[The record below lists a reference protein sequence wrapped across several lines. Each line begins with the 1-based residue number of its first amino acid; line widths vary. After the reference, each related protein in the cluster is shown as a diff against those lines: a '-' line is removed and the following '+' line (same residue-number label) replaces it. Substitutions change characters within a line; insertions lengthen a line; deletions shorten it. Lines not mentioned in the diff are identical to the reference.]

1 MWIKIDQLKV
11 DACKAPVP
19 PEKALPA
26 ALRKTLGVPVRDYVI
41 AGKSVDARRGR
52 PQILYRIFADV
63 MQLPEGFQPAM
74 PPADPDESGLWQ
86 ALPAKVTNPIVV
98 GTGPCGIFA
107 ALGLALAGCKPII
120 LDRGQD
126 VERRSADYKTF
137 LASRM
142 LNPDSNLLIGEG
154 GAGTFSDGK
163 LYTNNR
169 DKRIAFILDTLVR
182 HGAPPEIRYLK
193 RPHIGSDNLTLIA
206 RNLRRYLQSLG
217 AEFRFGVHVTGL
229 EIRDNICTGVKTAS
243 GEVLQAPCTVLA
255 AGLGGRELTMNLCRQ
270 QVPHVLKPFQ
280 IGCRIE
286 HPQKWVDRQQYRMP
300 SRPEALAAAEY
311 HLACPP
317 KDGVLGV
324 SSFCMC
330 PGGEVLAASAW
341 PGQLVSNGMSEFARA
356 GEFANA
362 ALIAT
367 LDSSLFQTPED
378 AYAFLTDLEKRAFAM
393 GGSDY
398 TFPAQS
404 AAAFLRHENGLTRKN
419 SSVATGITPGRLDE
433 LLPAPVRDAL
443 SNALKDFDRKCPGFI
458 REGMFLGLE
467 SCISSPVRFIRDAAT
482 GASPVQRLYCG
493 GEFGGWAGGI
503 TSAAADGL
511 RMAWAICG
519 GNQDGDLTKPH
530 SGC

>member
-1 MWIKIDQLKV
+1 MWIKIDQLKL
-11 DACKAPVP
+11 DACTAPVP
-19 PEKALPA
+19 PEKALHNV
-26 ALRKTLGVPVRDYVI
+26 LRKTLGIPVKNFVI

-52 PQILYRIFADV
+52 PQILYRILAEV
-63 MQLPEGFQPAM
+63 ENPPLGMQAV
-74 PPADPDESGLWQ
+74 PPPPDPDETALWQ
-86 ALPAKVTNPIVV
+86 ALEPKMQNPIVV

-107 ALGLALAGCKPII
+107 ALGLALAGCKPVI

-126 VERRSADYKTF
+126 VERRTADYKNF
-137 LASRM
+137 LSSR
-142 LNPDSNLLIGEG
+142 LLDPESNLLIGEG

-206 RNLRRYLQSLG
+206 RNLRKYLQKLG
-217 AEFRFGVHVTGL
+217 AEFHFGVQVTGL
-229 EIRDNICTGVKTAS
+229 QIQNNICTGVRTSS
-243 GEVLQAPCTVLA
+243 GEVLSAPCVVLA
-255 AGLGGRELTMNLCRQ
+255 AGLGGRELTQNLCRQ
-270 QVPHVLKPFQ
+270 QVPFVLKPFQ

-300 SRPEALAAAEY
+300 ERPAALAAAEY
-311 HLACPP
+311 HLSSPP
-317 KDGVLGV
+317 KDGILGV

-356 GEFANA
+356 GMFANA

-367 LDSSLFQTPED
+367 LDQSLFHSPED
-378 AYAFLTDLEKRAFAM
+378 AYCFLADLEKKAFAL
-393 GGSDY
+393 GGGDY

-404 AAAFLRHENGLTRKN
+404 AAAFLRQENGLTRKH
-419 SSVATGITPGRLDE
+419 SSVAIGITPGRLDL
-433 LLPAPVRDAL
+433 LLPAPIRDAL
-443 SNALKDFDRKCPGFI
+443 GNALKDFDRKCPGFI

-467 SCISSPVRFIRDAAT
+467 SCISSPVRFLRDPAT
-482 GASPVQRLYCG
+482 GASPVQGLYCG

-511 RMAWAICG
+511 RIAWAICG
-519 GNQDGDLTKPH
+519 GNPEKDLTKPP

>member
-1 MWIKIDQLKV
+1 MWIKIDQLKL
-11 DACKAPVP
+11 DGCTAPVP
-19 PEKALPA
+19 PEKALPG
-26 ALRKTLGVPVRDYVI
+26 ALHKALGTEVKNFVI
-41 AGKSVDARRGR
+41 AGKSVDARRGH
-52 PQILYRIFADV
+52 PQIFYRIFADV
-63 MQLPEGFQPAM
+63 DRIPEGFQASS
-74 PPADPDESGLWQ
+74 PPPDPDERALWQ
-86 ALPAKVTNPIVV
+86 ALDAKIQNPIVV

-107 ALGLALAGCKPII
+107 ALGLALAGCNPII

-126 VERRSADYKTF
+126 VDQRSADHQKF
-137 LASRM
+137 LDKRE
-142 LNPDSNLLIGEG
+142 LDPESNLLIGEG

-169 DKRIAFILDTLVR
+169 DKRIAFIMDTLVR

-193 RPHIGSDNLTLIA
+193 RPHIGSDNLTGIA
-206 RNLRRYLQSLG
+206 RSMRKYLQSLG
-217 AEFRFGVHVTGL
+217 AEFRFGVQVTGL
-229 EIRDNICTGVKTAS
+229 QITNGVCTGVQTSS
-243 GEVLQAPCTVLA
+243 GEILEAPCTILA
-255 AGLGGRELTMNLCRQ
+255 AGLGGRTLTENLCRQ
-270 QVPHVLKPFQ
+270 QVPFVLKPFQ

-286 HPQKWVDRQQYRMP
+286 HPQKWVDRQQYRLP
-300 SRPEALAAAEY
+300 ERPAALSAAEY

-367 LDSSLFQTPED
+367 LDPSAFPTPEA
-378 AYAFLTDLEKRAFAM
+378 AYGFLAELEKKAFLM
-393 GGSDY
+393 GGNDY

-404 AAAFLRHENGLTRKN
+404 AAAFLRHENGLTRKRT
-419 SSVATGITPGRLDE
+419 SVATGIVPGRIDS
-433 LLPAPVRDAL
+433 LLPVPVRNAL

-458 REGMFLGLE
+458 KEGMFLGLE
-467 SCISSPVRFIRDAAT
+467 SCISSPVRFLRDPKT
-482 GASPVQRLYCG
+482 GASPMPGLYCG

-511 RMAWAICG
+511 RIAWAVCG
-519 GNQDGDLTKPH
+519 GNPEGDLTKAP